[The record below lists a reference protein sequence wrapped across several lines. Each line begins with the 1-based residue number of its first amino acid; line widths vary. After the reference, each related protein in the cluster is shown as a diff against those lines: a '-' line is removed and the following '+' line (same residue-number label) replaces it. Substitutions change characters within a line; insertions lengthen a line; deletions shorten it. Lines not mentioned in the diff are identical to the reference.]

1 MQILFYNID
10 LATPNVSFKFVVEL
24 ELEVEFEKILRMRI
38 RNLVFSS

>member
-10 LATPNVSFKFVVEL
+10 LATPNVSFKLVVEL
-24 ELEVEFEKILRMRI
+24 EVEVEKILRMRI

>member
-24 ELEVEFEKILRMRI
+24 EVEVEKILRMRI